1 MNRIASLV
9 SLALLS
15 SFAGLVMADDKA
27 PTVLQPAPF
36 ASTLSRA
43 NVSGEA
49 PQTTLRAP
57 LEHSDGTAAPAPAV
71 SANSRAFVAADTAVW
86 MRSGL
91 ATLQAG
97 EAGAGTSSPAYRQ
110 ATAAYAMAR
119 SGNEF
124 NAALERSERAQQAR
138 GVKAAQR

>member
-1 MNRIASLV
+1 MNRITSLV

-27 PTVLQPAPF
+27 PAALQPAPF

-43 NVSGEA
+43 SVSGEE
-49 PQTTLRAP
+49 PQSNLWTR

-71 SANSRAFVAADTAVW
+71 SANSRAFVVADTAVW

-110 ATAAYAMAR
+110 ATAAYATAR
-119 SGNEF
+119 SGAEF
-124 NAALERSERAQQAR
+124 NATVERMERAQQIR

>member
-57 LEHSDGTAAPAPAV
+57 RHATTTGCPR
-71 SANSRAFVAADTAVW
+71 SAGSSRCSTDA
-86 MRSGL
+86 
-91 ATLQAG
+91 
-97 EAGAGTSSPAYRQ
+97 
-110 ATAAYAMAR
+110 
-119 SGNEF
+119 
-124 NAALERSERAQQAR
+124 
-138 GVKAAQR
+138 

>member
-1 MNRIASLV
+1 MNRITSLV

-27 PTVLQPAPF
+27 PAALQPAPF

-43 NVSGEA
+43 SVSGEA
-49 PQTTLRAP
+49 PQSNLWGP

-71 SANSRAFVAADTAVW
+71 SANSRTFVAADTAVW

-110 ATAAYAMAR
+110 ATAAYATAR
-119 SGNEF
+119 SGTEF